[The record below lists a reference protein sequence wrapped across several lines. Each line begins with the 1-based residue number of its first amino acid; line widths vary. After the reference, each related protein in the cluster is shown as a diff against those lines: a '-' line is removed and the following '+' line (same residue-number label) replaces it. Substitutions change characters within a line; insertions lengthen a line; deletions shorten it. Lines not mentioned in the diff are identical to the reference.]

1 MKNLISILLLSISIV
16 AYSQNDI
23 GGTTITDGFKMK
35 AGALKG
41 TPYLLTDWVSGY
53 AVDNN
58 GNLTEEKLLNYNI
71 YENALTFKPV
81 NGSKDIMA
89 VNSDSYSGFILIDET
104 GKNYLFTKVDG
115 DQFDRPKKETA
126 FYQIVVPPSKYV
138 LLETK
143 KILNDP
149 NKSGWIS
156 SQNTTKRAEFN
167 TITTYYVLGENNFYT
182 KISLN
187 NSSVIKAF
195 KNKKKE
201 ISEFIKTNNLKIQTA
216 EDVDKVAEYYHSL
229 K

>member
-1 MKNLISILLLSISIV
+1 MKNFLSFLLLCLSIV

-71 YENALTFKPV
+71 YENVLTFKPV

-89 VNSDSYSGFILIDET
+89 INSDSYSGFILIDET

-115 DQFDRPKKETA
+115 DQFEKHKKETA
-126 FYQIVVPPSKYV
+126 FYQIVAPPSKYV

-156 SQNTTKRAEFN
+156 SQNPTKRAEFN
-167 TITTYYVLGENNFYT
+167 TSTTYYVLAEDDIYY

-187 NSSVIKAF
+187 NGSVIKAF
-195 KNKKKE
+195 SDKKKE
-201 ISEFIKTNNLKIQTA
+201 VSAFIKKNNLKIRTA
-216 EDVDKVAEYYHSL
+216 EDVNKVAEYYHSL
-229 K
+229 